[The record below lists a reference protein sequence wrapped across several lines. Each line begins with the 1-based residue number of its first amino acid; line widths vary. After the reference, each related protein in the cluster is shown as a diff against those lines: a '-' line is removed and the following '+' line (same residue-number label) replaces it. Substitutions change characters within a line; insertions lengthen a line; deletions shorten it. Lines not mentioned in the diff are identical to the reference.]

1 MTPGRYMTSTHI
13 SVLTLRLIPVSF
25 LIFIFDSC
33 YLIVWWSSSFPTG
46 SLSEVLNIQNWFV
59 GHWYWYK
66 TSHFTAEKQSKET
79 VLKWTLSSV
88 LFSLA
93 VSHGRKW
100 LGLHK
105 CSRSSQWIWAASR
118 KPFHWASSHHI
129 PLWRR
134 GVLPPVCGRRDGN
147 TSTCDSSTG

>member
-13 SVLTLRLIPVSF
+13 SVLTLRLIPVSLFYICIYLWF
-25 LIFIFDSC
+25 LLSHSVMI
-33 YLIVWWSSSFPTG
+33 LVFPTD
-46 SLSEVLNIQNWFV
+46 SLSEVLNVRNW
-59 GHWYWYK
+59 YCNK

-118 KPFHWASSHHI
+118 KPFHWTSSHHI
-129 PLWRR
+129 PLRRR
-134 GVLPPVCGRRDGN
+134 GVLPPVCGCRDGN